1 MEFDNSS
8 KQKSKEKMIKP
19 EQPDFS
25 AILSGFER
33 LSHTSVLIASHYE
46 VSCSITPSDGTI
58 RASAK
63 VRAEATQDDISSMPV
78 LLDQSFAVEKITLGG
93 RACSYTR
100 RDGLLWL
107 ELPACLTEGQ
117 EVEISFEYAGP
128 MPAGLIRSPA
138 DGPYIELQMQCGWLP
153 LIHIPL
159 TKWYTFQLKCE
170 VPIDLRMIAS
180 GEEIAVKTKN
190 GRATYLQRSFCPVPD
205 LVIIAGRYQYATR
218 EEGEVRLEALVLP
231 SAPYQPES
239 VIDEA
244 ARLLTFY
251 QNQFG
256 PYPFGLL
263 GVVCP
268 PDSLSGNY
276 ASPGLL
282 IAGQMRKAPPDEMRG
297 FSILAHELSHM
308 WWGFQVQHDPWTDL
322 WLMEALAVYSTLLAI
337 EERFGRNGLRKYVR
351 ERVVP
356 RLKQAE
362 TSGVPLAKCSWTTPN
377 SDQLREDKGSAV
389 LLQLRTMMGEG
400 CFDEMLREFVS
411 TNTGKLVTTADFTAL
426 ASSKAGIDL
435 EDFFTRYLYGT
446 EKVKL

>member
-1 MEFDNSS
+1 MESDNSS
-8 KQKSKEKMIKP
+8 KQKSKEKMTGL
-19 EQPDFS
+19 EQPDSS

-33 LSHTSVLIASHYE
+33 LSNASVLIASHYE

-58 RASAK
+58 HVSAN
-63 VRAEATQDDISSMPV
+63 VRAEATQNDIHSTSV
-78 LLDQSFAVEKITLGG
+78 LLAQSLTVEKITVDG
-93 RACSYTR
+93 RACSYSR

-107 ELPACLTEGQ
+107 ELPAWLTEGE

-128 MPAGLIRSPA
+128 MPTGLIHSPA

-153 LIHIPL
+153 LIHLPL
-159 TKWYTFQLKCE
+159 TKWYTFQLECE
-170 VPIDLRMIAS
+170 APIDLRMISS

-205 LVIIAGRYQYATR
+205 LLIIAGRYQYATS
-218 EEGEVRLEALVLP
+218 EEGKVKLEALVLP

-251 QNQFG
+251 QARFG
-256 PYPFGLL
+256 PYPFGRL

-308 WWGFQVQHDPWTDL
+308 WWGFQVRHDPWTDL
-322 WLMEALAVYSTLLAI
+322 WLMEALAAYSTLLAI
-337 EERFGRNGLRKYVR
+337 EERFGRNGLRKHLR

-389 LLQLRTMMGEG
+389 LLQLRRVMGEG
-400 CFDEMLREFVS
+400 CFDEMLREFA
-411 TNTGKLVTTADFTAL
+411 NTGKLVTTADFTAL

-435 EDFFTRYLYGT
+435 NDFFARYLYGT
-446 EKVKL
+446 EKVKLQL